1 MKQFEK
7 SPWMD
12 KARYRIA
19 NKKVLSKQFKD
30 KLKQLID
37 KDKWQQT

>member
-12 KARYRIA
+12 KARYRIE

-37 KDKWQQT
+37 KDKCQKT